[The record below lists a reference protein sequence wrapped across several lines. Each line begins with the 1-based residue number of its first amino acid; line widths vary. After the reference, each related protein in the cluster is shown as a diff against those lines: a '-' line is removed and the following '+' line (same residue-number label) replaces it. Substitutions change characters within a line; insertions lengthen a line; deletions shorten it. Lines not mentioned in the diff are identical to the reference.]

1 MVNYS
6 IRLSHFKFNGIMKD
20 QLVKKY
26 QLEVKDL
33 FESDYHKIVT
43 DEDLVERLI
52 SEVQKLSSDV
62 PDLENILQ
70 EAHKNLQETHEDL
83 YEAECTIDRLRDEID
98 ELKG

>member
-1 MVNYS
+1 
-6 IRLSHFKFNGIMKD
+6 MKD

-33 FESDYHKIVT
+33 FEADYHKIIT

-52 SEVQKLSSDV
+52 KEVQKLSSDV

-70 EAHKNLQETHEDL
+70 EAHEDL

-98 ELKG
+98 ELKIII